1 MVGAQGHSGSA
12 PAGSGQALSQRQGQA
27 PEGQGI
33 EEESVR
39 LRSRSEDLD
48 SISSLVGLLSLEGAL
63 LISI

>member
-1 MVGAQGHSGSA
+1 MVGAQGHSGSV

-48 SISSLVGLLSLEGAL
+48 SISSLVGLLCLEGAL